1 MAKTI
6 LQKVVFKNTTVS
18 TLYNFYMD
26 AKQHCLVT
34 EAPAKIQKKV
44 GAKFSAYGDYCFGKN
59 LQLIPDTL
67 IVQSW
72 IANDWDKA
80 EPESTF
86 ILFFE
91 QSDNDAVV
99 YMTHVNV
106 PESQYKSLKQGW
118 DDFYWK
124 PWKQFLK
131 K

>member
-26 AKQHCLVT
+26 AKQHSLVT
-34 EAPAKIQKKV
+34 GAPAKIQRKE
-44 GAKFSAYGDYCFGKN
+44 GTKFSAYGDYCFGKN

-86 ILFFE
+86 ILLFE
-91 QSDNDAVV
+91 QRDNDAFV
-99 YMTHVNV
+99 YMTHANV
-106 PESQYKSLKQGW
+106 PDSQYKSLKQGW
-118 DDFYWK
+118 GDFYWK

>member
-6 LQKVVFKNTTVS
+6 LQTVIFKNTTVS
-18 TLYNFYMD
+18 VLYNLYMD
-26 AKQHCLVT
+26 AKQHSLVT
-34 EAPAKIQKKV
+34 GAPAKIQKKE

-59 LQLIPDTL
+59 LQLIPDKL

-72 IANDWDKA
+72 VANDWNTD

-86 ILFFE
+86 ILLIE
-91 QSDNDAVV
+91 QKGNDAEV
-99 YMTHVNV
+99 YMTHANV

-118 DDFYWK
+118 NEFYWN